1 MAESQVLD
9 AIDENL
15 PEGEE
20 QSEWNWAALA
30 TTANTRWN
38 LNLRDRDLKKFGREH
53 VAEELIKLA
62 HDSIQHTDLSS
73 CARYL
78 EHDFG
83 IRTAC
88 AWLHDKFGVDRYSG
102 RGPRLGAGEIH

>member
-9 AIDENL
+9 AIEENL
-15 PEGEE
+15 PEDEE

-30 TTANTRWN
+30 STANTRWG

-62 HDSIQHTDLSS
+62 HEAIARTDLSS

-78 EHDFG
+78 G
-83 IRTAC
+83 T
-88 AWLHDKFGVDRYSG
+88 
-102 RGPRLGAGEIH
+102 RLRRADGLRLAAGQVWRRNLAG